1 MTLWS
6 EPNEGEYAESPLWRG
21 SVEHLT
27 SKHRLYF
34 TGPNELIGFIT
45 RYAKGAS
52 KQGKRREPTEF

>member
-6 EPNEGEYAESPLWRG
+6 EPNEGEDEGSPLWRG

-27 SKHRLYF
+27 SRRRLYF
-34 TGPNELIGFIT
+34 SGPNELIGFIAG
-45 RYAKGAS
+45 YAVGAS